1 MPPFWNK
8 RFVQKHFLKKTGNA
22 SIFVMF
28 KESSWLATFGC
39 CLGQEGPGVGGQ
51 LPGPP
56 VFSFFRGRYLGRAQ
70 SRSDGGNCTVYFNPS
85 ATIFDVK
92 MCVVSLRIRG
102 WIMLLVVRVLLLVE
116 VPQTVGLVHKRFP
129 SLLVQ
134 LFPPAIKTFKRVP
147 SKLIWDQ
154 KLISFWVLVEIRL
167 LSPFL
172 LILPPLV
179 PWHSTEPC
187 EPFLTEV
194 LPPTTSGS
202 SARSYLAGH
211 TNPLPNIPHRN
222 CMI

>member
-1 MPPFWNK
+1 
-8 RFVQKHFLKKTGNA
+8 
-22 SIFVMF
+22 
-28 KESSWLATFGC
+28 
-39 CLGQEGPGVGGQ
+39 
-51 LPGPP
+51 
-56 VFSFFRGRYLGRAQ
+56 
-70 SRSDGGNCTVYFNPS
+70 
-85 ATIFDVK
+85 
-92 MCVVSLRIRG
+92 
-102 WIMLLVVRVLLLVE
+102 MLLVVRVLLLVE

-154 KLISFWVLVEIRL
+154 KLISFWVLVEIHL

-194 LPPTTSGS
+194 LPPTTSRS

-211 TNPLPNIPHRN
+211 TNPLPNIPHGKCMMTAIRN
-222 CMI
+222 MLNFNSVGIPCRQIEVCAWCIEGNHEHSFGSSTISLILHHLTCVIPLGTKAASKWQKFSYPLILLR